1 MFGKDSVCLSNN
13 QFAMAS
19 VSIVLRKT
27 PNKEGKHNLYLRI
40 IKDRKTSQT
49 SIGHSVLLAD
59 WDSIKQVVRK
69 SHPNSARLNNLI
81 AKKISEATD
90 KLVEMET
97 SNTDTS
103 AKAIKKAVVSA
114 KDGTFFKQS
123 KIYIDQL
130 KATGKFNQRSADEPR
145 INRFKKFLKNEDI
158 NFSEISPGLLK
169 RFKAYLI
176 GTHNV
181 SERTAVNHLV
191 VIRTVYNR
199 AVADGVTD
207 KKNYPFGKGKM
218 VIKFPDSS
226 KIGLST
232 DEVKA
237 LEEVELPSGENHAR
251 NLWLVSFYFAG
262 MRVSDVLRLKWSDFQ
277 NDRLYYAMGKNLKAG
292 SLKVPSKVLEILKQY
307 PIGSNAHDLVFPD
320 LAKMP
325 DLSKLYEVQSYIKTR
340 VRSCND
346 YLKNIAVK
354 MELTKP
360 LSMHVSRHTFAQI
373 SADRIPANVLQ
384 RLYRHSDIKTTM
396 GYQSNFINKTTD
408 DALAAVIDL

>member
-1 MFGKDSVCLSNN
+1 
-13 QFAMAS
+13 MAS

-40 IKDRKTSQT
+40 IKDRKISQT
-49 SIGHSVLLAD
+49 SIGHSISLAD
-59 WDSIKQVVRK
+59 WDDAKQIIKK

-97 SNTDTS
+97 NKTDTS
-103 AKAIKKAVVSA
+103 AKAIKKAVTAS
-114 KDGTFFKQS
+114 KDGTFFKQA
-123 KIYIDQL
+123 KLYLDQL
-130 KATGKFNQRSADEPR
+130 KSTGKFNQRSADKPR
-145 INRFKKFLKNEDI
+145 VNRFKTFLKNEDI
-158 NFSEISPGLLK
+158 NFSEISSGLLK
-169 RFKAYLI
+169 NFKAYLI
-176 GTHNV
+176 GTFDV
-181 SERTAVNHLV
+181 TERTAVNHLV
-191 VIRTVYNR
+191 VIRTIYNR
-199 AVADGVTD
+199 AVADGITD
-207 KKNYPFGKGKM
+207 KKNYPFGKGKT
-218 VIKFPDSS
+218 VIKFPDSL
-226 KIGLST
+226 KIGLNSE
-232 DEVKA
+232 EVKR
-237 LEEVELPSGENHAR
+237 LEEMDLPSGENHAR

-292 SLKVPSKVLEILKQY
+292 SLKVPEKVLEILKQY
-307 PIGSNAHDLVFPD
+307 PEGSNAHGLVFPD

-325 DLSKLYEVQSYIKTR
+325 DLSKSYEVQSYIKTR

-346 YLKNIAVK
+346 YLKNVAK
-354 MELTKP
+354 KLELTKP
-360 LSMHVSRHTFAQI
+360 LSMHIARHTFAQI

-408 DALAAVIDL
+408 EALDSVINL